1 MTSNPADII
10 HLFSKMAKTTHKKRS
25 KARYGKKKTSGRVVK
40 KGTTMSSMK
49 MKALVAG
56 EVQKVLN
63 SGAQNERRKVTM
75 ELSLPDNQIYVNGK
89 ASLNNFIRIPIT
101 DAIPAQQGV
110 GQGPD
115 VRRRRANKIM
125 ITGVN
130 VRASFSVSDETRVM
144 VLPYEPHEYVRRHLE
159 KIPLHTSPD
168 AKAGE
173 VPEAFATV
181 KVPYQTTGI
190 VSEHGPLMTKKSGQ
204 GIALDTAD
212 DTLFESRVSS
222 HAGKPIGPVVRKKF
236 GGGGLRRTLNWNQ
249 SGKVDMAGYTAW
261 TTHMVNE
268 YWKMNRECTYTYEG
282 ANNQVFERSV
292 EMFMYV
298 DCPSLESREISSKG
312 EVEGGGGVD
321 LIGAVVRKV
330 IVDIYF
336 HDK

>member
-1 MTSNPADII
+1 
-10 HLFSKMAKTTHKKRS
+10 MAKTIYKKRS
-25 KARYGKKKTSGRVVK
+25 TGKTRYGKKKTTGRVAK
-40 KGTTMSSMK
+40 KGTTLSSVK

-75 ELSLPDNQIYVNGK
+75 ELVMEQKKIYVNGK
-89 ASLNNFIRIPIT
+89 AAFNNFVRIPIT
-101 DAIPAQQGV
+101 DAIPAQQGA

-115 VRRRRANKIM
+115 VRRRRANKII

-130 VRASFSVSDETRVM
+130 VRASFSVSEETRVM
-144 VLPYEPHEYVRRHLE
+144 VLPYEPHEHVRRHLE

-173 VPEAFATV
+173 VPEAFSTYM
-181 KVPYQTTGI
+181 VPYQSTGI

-222 HAGKPIGPVVRKKF
+222 HAGKPIGVVVRKKF
-236 GGGGLRRTLNWNQ
+236 GGGSLRRTLNWNQ
-249 SGKVDMAGYTAW
+249 GGKPEAVGAGYTAW

-268 YWKMNRECTYTYEG
+268 YWKMNRECTYMYEG
-282 ANNQVFERSV
+282 ANNQVFERGV

-298 DCPSLESREISSKG
+298 DCPSLQRVDIQSAS
-312 EVEGGGGVD
+312 EGGAD
-321 LIGAVVRKV
+321 LVGAEIRKV
-330 IVDIYF
+330 IVDVYF